1 MSLLEAEAWSWSLLR
16 AIKRIITLDLQLVIF
31 EVDCKLVDDVVG
43 TNASAKASVSYA
55 DR

>member
-1 MSLLEAEAWSWSLLR
+1 MGHSAGDEPSGCAAGEAH
-16 AIKRIITLDLQLVIF
+16 TLQLVIF
-31 EVDCKLVDDVVG
+31 EVDCKLVDDVVDVVG